1 MTERPDE
8 IPLPRPSRPALVE
21 LAAAILVVGGA
32 LGLVGAS
39 TAAAG
44 LPAGTEPLVVL
55 AVVLDVGAIV
65 AGVLVR
71 FGRWWVVAVNYVAV
85 LGFLDLVAS
94 GGSALALL
102 RGVADVGVVII
113 LVLSKPWF
121 DALAA
126 WRAAQPFTPPT
137 ARPPTR

>member
-1 MTERPDE
+1 MADRAEDR
-8 IPLPRPSRPALVE
+8 PLPRPARPAVVE
-21 LAAAILVVGGA
+21 LAAAILIVGGA
-32 LGLVGAS
+32 LGLLGGF
-39 TAAAG
+39 TAAPS
-44 LPAGTEPLVVL
+44 LPSGTESVFVL
-55 AVVLDVGAIV
+55 AIVLDIGAIV

-71 FGRWWVVAVNYVAV
+71 FGRWWIVAINYVAV

-94 GGSALALL
+94 GGSLLALL
-102 RGVADVGVVII
+102 RGVADVIVVVI
-113 LVLSKPWF
+113 LVLTKPWF